1 MCEFTCGWIGGWIL
15 SGCILTAVDGVHACD
30 RDVWVENVRMYCN
43 RYCLFCVSGFITL
56 VPSTLINLLA
66 VC

>member
-43 RYCLFCVSGFITL
+43 RY
-56 VPSTLINLLA
+56 
-66 VC
+66 